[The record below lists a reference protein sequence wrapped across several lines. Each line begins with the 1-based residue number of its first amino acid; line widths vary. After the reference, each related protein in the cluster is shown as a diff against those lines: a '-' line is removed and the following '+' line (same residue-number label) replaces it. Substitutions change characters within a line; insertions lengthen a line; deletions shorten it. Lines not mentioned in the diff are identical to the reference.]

1 MVRSKVIFL
10 GGMDFVQKRSK
21 GLESI
26 TSLAENAALAVSKHL
41 ALGPN
46 NLIQPS
52 TRLTLAMSL
61 RAKRLP

>member
-1 MVRSKVIFL
+1 MRSKVIFL
-10 GGMDFVQKRSK
+10 GGVDFVLKRSK
-21 GLESI
+21 GWESI
-26 TSLAENAALAVSKHL
+26 TSLAENAALAGSKQL

-46 NLIQPS
+46 NLMQPL